1 MLSFIYADA
10 YEVFDVSL
18 STELLLLLVLF
29 GLACLT
35 IKFLPQPRRLTLC
48 KKSERHEQ
56 IIGKRGGGG
65 VLDFSDSDQSVFT
78 VLSST
83 MRLLIRTP

>member
-56 IIGKRGGGG
+56 KIGKKKGGG
-65 VLDFSDSDQSVFT
+65 VLDFSDQSVFT
-78 VLSST
+78 VSSST